1 MEKTSRIEENQQI
14 LKSVG
19 QFFYGEN
26 LDEPAFVIGR
36 GMNGFKVDPSQL
48 KGVDLKKKVKSARWI
63 ADFTP
68 KQTGVYQFIT
78 SSNPY
83 THIFVNGKEV
93 KDTEVTLTEGEQY
106 TFVVLYFGNP
116 DVKQEDL
123 FQFEVKYTCNQQET
137 QTIAAED
144 FSIPRQVSF
153 EYLPGGSDNTEDE
166 QPLLDT
172 DNDGIY
178 DEWEINGYTVINH
191 LVVPWEE
198 KYAAQGYKKYVSNPN
213 ESHTAGDP
221 YSDLEKASGSIDRNI
236 KKVAWDPLVAAYPSI
251 TVGMERLILSDNKE
265 FSSSSGKRI
274 SRETSSSS
282 SASNTEGIDVSAGFS
297 LFEGFSGSVT
307 GHYSHTSTHTVN
319 SAQTSGQDWSEQL
332 GLNSAQAAYVNAN
345 IRYYNTGTAPV
356 YKFIPTT
363 NLVLGKETIATIT
376 GQMNQE
382 AFSLPPDQTY
392 PRRHLHAIA
401 LNTLDQFSST
411 PISMNINL
419 VDRLENGEKL
429 KLETTQFQGAFAKR
443 DPAGGQVVIEENEW
457 ANYIPQ
463 IESVTTG
470 LLIDIKGGLMMERR
484 IAAKDPDNPNDRTPE
499 LTLGE
504 ALIKSIGAYKE
515 GGNWYFK
522 DEYTDEARILSPNL
536 VHFIYDRK
544 TERKIKKE
552 LDGNKNIKTIYDMTI
567 RPGMNIQISIPVV
580 WDDFNNDD
588 GNWDGGS
595 YDQSNGLNNGRC
607 YKIDPN
613 KNVTYDLD
621 DITLEANSKY
631 LISMDVKGNGTGK
644 ATVEFGGTTREFNIS
659 NGYKRQK
666 IMFEVFDFPTD
677 FSFLTISTNSTVY
690 IDNFSIV
697 KVGTAWDKL
706 KEENKEFSKI
716 NDQKDFYF
724 ASTDLTQYIT
734 NYKDEAFIKKWDVN
748 SKQDFKLVYHVY
760 RGAFYIYDIPAKKV
774 LTWDRRNQ
782 KLIFMNDLGVRY
794 QLWFLQKS
802 GNNGYNI
809 VSAADRSKVLA
820 YDIVKPDLTPLQ
832 IATLDEAKANQYF
845 VLSPVK

>member
-1 MEKTSRIEENQQI
+1 MKEIREFSRTGENQQDQQV

-26 LDEPAFVIGR
+26 LDEPAFVSGHGI
-36 GMNGFKVDPSQL
+36 NGFKIDPGQL
-48 KGVDLKKKVKSARWI
+48 KGADLKKKVKSARWI

-68 KQTGVYQFIT
+68 KQTGLYTFIT
-78 SSNPY
+78 GSNPY
-83 THIFVNGKEV
+83 THIFMDGKEL
-93 KDTEVTLTEGEQY
+93 KDNEITLTEGEHY
-106 TFVVLYFGNP
+106 SFVIVYFGNP
-116 DVKQEDL
+116 EVEQEDL

-137 QTIAAED
+137 QEIAAED
-144 FSIPRQVSF
+144 FSIPKKVSF
-153 EYLPGGSDNTEDE
+153 DSLPPGIVPGTEGDE
-166 QPLLDT
+166 EKLKDT
-172 DNDGIY
+172 DEDGIY

-191 LVVPWEE
+191 VVYPWPDNTTEE
-198 KYAAQGYKKYVSNPN
+198 GKKKEEEYKKKGYKKYVSNPY

-265 FSSSSGKRI
+265 FSSSSGKSV

-332 GLNSAQAAYVNAN
+332 GLKNAQAAYVNAN

-382 AFSLPPDQTY
+382 AFSLAPDQMY
-392 PRRHLHAIA
+392 PKRHLHAIA

-411 PISMNINL
+411 PISMNINQ

-470 LLIDIKGGLMMERR
+470 ILIDIKGGPMMERR
-484 IAAKDPDNPNDRTPE
+484 IAAKDPDNPNDLTPE
-499 LTLGE
+499 LTLGQ
-504 ALIKSIGAYKE
+504 ALIKSIGAYKDGE
-515 GGNWYFK
+515 NWYFK
-522 DEYTDEARILSPNL
+522 DEYTDKAHILSPNL

-544 TERKIKKE
+544 TEKKIKKE
-552 LDGNKNIKTIYDMTI
+552 LERNKNIKEIYDMTI
-567 RPGMNIQISIPVV
+567 RPGMNIQISVPVI

-595 YDQSNGLNNGRC
+595 YDPTNGLNNGRC
-607 YKIDPN
+607 YKIEAN
-613 KNVTYDLD
+613 KEVTYDLD
-621 DITLEANSKY
+621 DITLDANSKY
-631 LISMDVKGNGTGK
+631 LITVDVKGNGTGK
-644 ATVEFGGTTREFNIS
+644 AAVEFGGITSEFNIP

-677 FSFLTISTNSTVY
+677 FEILMY
-690 IDNFSIV
+690 
-697 KVGTAWDKL
+697 
-706 KEENKEFSKI
+706 
-716 NDQKDFYF
+716 
-724 ASTDLTQYIT
+724 
-734 NYKDEAFIKKWDVN
+734 
-748 SKQDFKLVYHVY
+748 
-760 RGAFYIYDIPAKKV
+760 
-774 LTWDRRNQ
+774 
-782 KLIFMNDLGVRY
+782 
-794 QLWFLQKS
+794 
-802 GNNGYNI
+802 
-809 VSAADRSKVLA
+809 
-820 YDIVKPDLTPLQ
+820 
-832 IATLDEAKANQYF
+832 
-845 VLSPVK
+845 